1 MVQLQKE
8 KRGNKGTEF
17 PYLTCFLGSLSQ
29 RINDQHQ
36 SLFSYWLIKTH
47 FEGCGLSSGVE
58 CLARLYNALG
68 VSLRDSHHTWV
79 SGSCLYSSRRVGQWG
94 ATENLQSG
102 GKPYAGKSM
111 LLTRGTPD
119 CKRIMFVCVHAYACV
134 CTDTCLCGFIGLS
147 MPHNA
152 LPHLRKTLAPWKRVW
167 S

>member
-29 RINDQHQ
+29 RISDQHQ

-68 VSLRDSHHTWV
+68 VSLSDPHHTWV

-119 CKRIMFVCVHAYACV
+119 CKRIMFVCVHAYACM